1 MEIVMRK
8 VSELTPYEKNPR
20 LNDKAVEACAESI
33 RQYGFKVPII
43 VDRNGVI
50 VTGHTRLKAAKTLK
64 LKEVPVIVAD
74 DLTDEQI
81 RAYRIA
87 DNKVSDFS
95 IWDNKLLLEELEAI
109 ADFDVELFTGFDVAE
124 LPDMDVYAENGSDNK
139 LTADEVGAMYEVVF
153 KSESKEKIDQIK
165 AVWEEMTADDDE

>member
-20 LNDKAVEACAESI
+20 LNDKAVDACAESI

-50 VTGHTRLKAAKTLK
+50 VTGHTRLKAAKALGM
-64 LKEVPVIVAD
+64 KEVPVIVAD

-81 RAYRIA
+81 RAFRIA

-109 ADFDVELFTGFDVAE
+109 LDFDVDLFTGFDPSE
-124 LPDMDVYAENGSDNK
+124 IPDMEQYSENGSDNK

-153 KSESKEKIDQIK
+153 KSDSAEKIERIK
-165 AVWEEMTADDDE
+165 EAWDAMNDDE

>member
-1 MEIVMRK
+1 MNVVEIK
-8 VSELTPYEKNPR
+8 VPKLKPYEKNPR
-20 LNDKAVEACAESI
+20 LNDKAVEACMKSI
-33 RQYGFKVPII
+33 EEYGFKQPIVVDKDMVII
-43 VDRNGVI
+43 V
-50 VTGHTRLKAAKTLK
+50 GHTRLKAAKK
-64 LKEVPVIVAD
+64 LGLDTVPCVIAD
-74 DLTDEQI
+74 DLTAEQA